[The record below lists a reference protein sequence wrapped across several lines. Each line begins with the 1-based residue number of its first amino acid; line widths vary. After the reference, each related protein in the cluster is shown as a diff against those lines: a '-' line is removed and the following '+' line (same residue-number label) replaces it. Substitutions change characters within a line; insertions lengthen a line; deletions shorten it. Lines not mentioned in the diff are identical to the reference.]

1 MGHDSPHAL
10 TVANVWIDPGNGSEY
25 SPESWNSRGVDFS
38 KTPVPR
44 QNSGQVLLNVLREGK
59 VLVGRRLLN
68 DFPVGKEEVRVR
80 LLFQSPAESEPELG
94 TERVRDPAVPEHHVP
109 QLLVQTDFIRNGVP
123 GQLLDLIPTVRELK
137 LGEPLE
143 SETGQFSDQ
152 YAILLTESLIQT
164 YP

>member
-1 MGHDSPHAL
+1 
-10 TVANVWIDPGNGSEY
+10 
-25 SPESWNSRGVDFS
+25 
-38 KTPVPR
+38 
-44 QNSGQVLLNVLREGK
+44 
-59 VLVGRRLLN
+59 
-68 DFPVGKEEVRVR
+68 
-80 LLFQSPAESEPELG
+80 
-94 TERVRDPAVPEHHVP
+94 VRDPAVPEHHVP